1 MFLGEVTTT
10 KSGPCLTC
18 VVTDFMSAHPT
29 IKKNIIP
36 IGIGSAAILFLLI
49 ILRAK

>member
-18 VVTDFMSAHPT
+18 AVTDFMSAHPT
-29 IKKNIIP
+29 IRKNIIP
-36 IGIGSAAILFLLI
+36 IGIGSAAVLLLMI
-49 ILRAK
+49 ILRGK